1 MAKQLDLQE
10 QEQIDALK
18 AFWNRYGNLITWTAT
33 LILAAFAAYNGWNAY
48 QRSLAL
54 QASTLYAEVE
64 DAARSG
70 NADRAAQVFGDMK
83 ARKPMFVP
91 EGLYAPPAYTQQAAL
106 LTAKVQSEKG
116 QTANAI
122 ATLQWVAEH
131 GNPEN
136 AAVAHLRWAGVLA
149 DQKKYDE
156 ALQQLAAVK
165 PESFAAVVSDRRGD
179 ILLAQGKREEA
190 RTAYRAAWSAM
201 PATLQ
206 YRMLVDAKLTAL
218 GAAPAAS
225 AAASAAS
232 GAAR

>member
-18 AFWNRYGNLITWTAT
+18 AMWGRYGNLVTWVIT
-33 LILAAFAAYNGWNAY
+33 IVLAAFAAFNGWGAY
-48 QRSLAL
+48 QRNLAL
-54 QASTLYAEVE
+54 QASTMYAELQ
-64 DAARSG
+64 D
-70 NADRAAQVFGDMK
+70 ADRAVDADRATRIFGDMK
-83 ARKPMFVP
+83 ARKPWFVP
-91 EGLYAPPAYTQQAAL
+91 SALYTPPAYTQQAGL
-106 LTAKVQSEKG
+106 LAAKVQNEKG

-122 ATLQWVAEH
+122 ASLQWVAEN
-131 GNPEN
+131 GNAEN

-149 DQKKYDE
+149 DQKKYDD

-165 PESFAAVVSDRRGD
+165 PEAFAPVVADRRGD

-190 RTAYRAAWSAM
+190 ATAYRAAWSGM

-206 YRMLVDAKLTAL
+206 YRVLVEAKLTAL
-218 GAAPAAS
+218 GASPAASAAS
-225 AAASAAS
+225 AAAS